1 MRETAK
7 IVSLASALA
16 ALAVPAPAL
25 QITDAA
31 DSDKSQ
37 TIPESKGGIK
47 AEPQIRLPGDVE
59 LMSFT
64 VHQTSDGLLFPQ
76 HGSHS
81 SHSSHSSHVSHASS
95 SPGYG
100 GGAYVPYVPNPVY
113 VPPVYAPPAVAPP
126 AALAPT
132 TSPTTAPPPATPGDP
147 ASLACTRALNGL
159 GVNQIAGEL
168 QQVFGLATNDAVNIA
183 QRALASVLGSGNY
196 CDAYLGE

>member
-16 ALAVPAPAL
+16 ALAGPAPAL
-25 QITDAA
+25 QIAAAA
-31 DSDKSQ
+31 DSDESR
-37 TIPESKGGIK
+37 TIRESKEGIET
-47 AEPQIRLPGDVE
+47 EPEISLPGDLE

-64 VHQTSDGLLFPQ
+64 VHQTSDGLMFPQ

-100 GGAYVPYVPNPVY
+100 GAYVPYVPNPVY
-113 VPPVYAPPAVAPP
+113 VPPVYAPPVVAPP
-126 AALAPT
+126 AAPAPT
-132 TSPTTAPPPATPGDP
+132 TSPTTAPPPAAASDP
-147 ASLACTRALNGL
+147 AYLACTRALNGL

-168 QQVFGLATNDAVNIA
+168 QQVYGLATNDAVNIA
-183 QRALASVLGSGNY
+183 QQALASVLGTGHY

>member
-7 IVSLASALA
+7 IVSLASAVA
-16 ALAVPAPAL
+16 ALAVPAPAM

-31 DSDKSQ
+31 DSDKAQ
-37 TIPESKGGIK
+37 TVPESKDGIR
-47 AEPQIRLPGDVE
+47 AEPEIKLPGDVE

-100 GGAYVPYVPNPVY
+100 GGYVPYIPNPVY
-113 VPPVYAPPAVAPP
+113 VPPVYPPPAVAPP

-132 TSPTTAPPPATPGDP
+132 TSPTTAPPPAAAADP
-147 ASLACTRALNGL
+147 AYLACTRASNGL

-168 QQVFGLATNDAVNIA
+168 QQVFGLATNEAVNIA
-183 QRALASVLGSGNY
+183 QKALASVLGSGNY
-196 CDAYLGE
+196 CDAYLDE